1 MNNIGGMFLVKRH
14 AFPLKWATALF
25 STLDQAQEFI
35 DDRAEPEDWEIVLID
50 EVLLRPRKL
59 REAELARAD
68 TALEQA
74 QAREMAGEDEL

>member
-1 MNNIGGMFLVKRH
+1 MNNIGGMFAVKRSD
-14 AFPLKWATALF
+14 FPLKWTTALF

-59 REAELARAD
+59 REAE
-68 TALEQA
+68 
-74 QAREMAGEDEL
+74 